1 MMNKKERKMNFFN
14 CLFLIILILLLL
26 LLYKDEIHKILFELF
41 VFFFQ
46 KVISS
51 VFSSPILI
59 IRI

>member
-14 CLFLIILILLLL
+14 CLFLIILILL